1 MPESPSSQSPCS
13 FGSIPRL
20 DFAGKVVLI
29 TGATRGIGAAVAAD
43 LEAAGAELILTGTD
57 PDRIAELNRGSEA
70 AARAVRYLQAD
81 FTDESSLNGFLEELG
96 NIPRIDVCI
105 NNAGINKID
114 PICDLTSADYDRIT
128 RVNLRAPVLICGT
141 VCAKMR
147 TNGYGRI
154 VNIASIWSAAT
165 KSGRSLYSMTKTGL
179 VGLTR
184 TIAVDMAP
192 YNVLA
197 NAVSPGFTK
206 TELTEST
213 LSPADAQALAAQ
225 IPLNRFA
232 EPSEMS
238 KVIMFLASDL
248 NTYLT
253 GQNIIVDG
261 GFTVV

>member
-1 MPESPSSQSPCS
+1 MQETPPLH
-13 FGSIPRL
+13 GSIPIL
-20 DFAGKVVLI
+20 DFSGRVVLI
-29 TGATRGIGAAVAAD
+29 TGGTRGIGAAIASD
-43 LEAAGAELILTGTD
+43 LELAGAELILTGTD
-57 PDRIAELNRGSEA
+57 PTRIAELNRDGGK
-70 AARAVRYLQAD
+70 RTYLQAD
-81 FTDESSLNGFLEELG
+81 FTDNASLNGFLEELARH
-96 NIPRIDVCI
+96 PRIDVCI

-114 PICDLTSADYDRIT
+114 SIYELTGEDYDRIT
-128 RVNLRAPVLICGT
+128 RVNLRAPTLICSA

-147 TNGYGRI
+147 AAGYGRI
-154 VNIASIWSAAT
+154 VNVASIWSTAT

-192 YNVLA
+192 FNVLA

-213 LSPADAQALAAQ
+213 LSSADAQALSAQ

-232 EPSEMS
+232 EPAEIS
-238 KVIMFLASDL
+238 KVVMFLASNL

-253 GQNIIVDG
+253 GQNIVVDG